1 MTNGFDITAIENAV
15 GDAIYGLGVSKN
27 VFANRPASS
36 TKDLTDFVVCRIS
49 GPVVDRCA
57 LGECNLAISLFAK
70 DVSNMKNG
78 KKLSVMEQKLR
89 AGLPYEIGDIVFKPY
104 SYRVIGDTA
113 DGNGYHARVVTIATF
128 LKK

>member
-1 MTNGFDITAIENAV
+1 MNEGFDITTIENAA
-15 GDAIYGLGVSKN
+15 GDVIYGLGVSKN
-27 VFANRPASS
+27 VFSNRPSSS

-49 GPVVDRCA
+49 GPVIDRCA
-57 LGECNLAISLFAK
+57 LGECAFAISLFAK

-89 AGLPYEIGDIVFKPY
+89 KGLPYEIGDIVFKPFT
-104 SYRVIGDTA
+104 YRVQGDTS
-113 DGNGYHARVVTIATF
+113 DGNGYHARIVTISAF